1 MPIDAWSRAL
11 TALQERRRTARQDD
25 GATSHPPHH
34 GLLRLVDALL
44 LSAMPADG
52 PARPWPEARGMARS
66 ALMGLLREG
75 LEGLDLPVVR
85 AAFGRLYRMAQEEE
99 EREEV
104 VGMVMERLSGHRPAR
119 EVVGVLLSS
128 GMGTMGALAIVDRYW
143 TEEVGLFDYI
153 DYYREWHRCA
163 SLFDYIDYS
172 DSYK

>member
-1 MPIDAWSRAL
+1 
-11 TALQERRRTARQDD
+11 
-25 GATSHPPHH
+25 
-34 GLLRLVDALL
+34 
-44 LSAMPADG
+44 
-52 PARPWPEARGMARS
+52 MARS
-66 ALMGLLREG
+66 ALMGLLRAA
-75 LEGLDLPVVR
+75 LEGLDVPVVR
-85 AAFGRLYRMAQEEE
+85 AAFGRLYRMAQQE

-143 TEEVGLFDYI
+143 TEEVSLFDYI
-153 DYYREWHRCA
+153 DYYREWNRCV